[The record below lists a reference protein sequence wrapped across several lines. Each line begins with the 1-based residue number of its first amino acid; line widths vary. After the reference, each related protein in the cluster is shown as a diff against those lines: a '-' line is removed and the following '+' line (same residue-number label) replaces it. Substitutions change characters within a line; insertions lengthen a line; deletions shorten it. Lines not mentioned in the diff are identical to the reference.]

1 MCPTTRGNTNF
12 AMEPTIFMTNGL
24 TDFIEQVF
32 QLDNQDFVAC
42 MEGFAIQGLK
52 GIVFQSGMSAFVLM
66 PHNMCRCR
74 KKSHKT
80 YGAPISCL

>member
-1 MCPTTRGNTNF
+1 MCFVTRGNTNF
-12 AMEPTIFMTNGL
+12 AMEPIILMTNGL

-52 GIVFQSGMSAFVLM
+52 GIVFGSGMSAFALTS
-66 PHNMCRCR
+66 HNMQVQERV
-74 KKSHKT
+74 T
-80 YGAPISCL
+80 